1 MSKLSDYQT
10 SGDAIGLAKIG
21 AETFTI
27 TNVEDSQYDGAPSL
41 IITTKK
47 PISVEGVEYNKFYTS
62 RKALLDTLKN
72 VQIREDL
79 KAGKTL
85 GPVKCV
91 LTKAKGGGKDY
102 WILEDV

>member
-1 MSKLSDYQT
+1 MSKLSDYQS

-21 AETFTI
+21 GEPFTI
-27 TNVEDSQYDGAPSL
+27 VDLEDSQYDGTPSL

-47 PISVEGVEYNKFYTS
+47 PITVEGVEYSKFYTS

-72 VQIREDL
+72 PKLKEDL
-79 KAGKTL
+79 LNKKFL

-102 WILEDV
+102 WVLEDV